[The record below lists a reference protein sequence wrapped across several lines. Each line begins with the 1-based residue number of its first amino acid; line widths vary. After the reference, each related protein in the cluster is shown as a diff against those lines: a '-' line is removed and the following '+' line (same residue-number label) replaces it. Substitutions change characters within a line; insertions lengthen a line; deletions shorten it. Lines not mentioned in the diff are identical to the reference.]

1 MLGEPIGE
9 VRGKITGTRVPPFEG
24 EVPKVE
30 VSFESSGKLLGI
42 ELTEIGTYWS
52 IVKPDGFLYGEGQG
66 VMVTKDRETVK
77 WKAQG
82 VGKPT
87 GKGSAASW
95 RGAVFYQ
102 TSSKNLARL
111 NGIAAVFE
119 YEADEDGNTQA
130 KLWEWR

>member
-9 VRGKITGTRVPPFEG
+9 SRGKITGTRVPPFEG

-66 VMVTKDRETVK
+66 IMVTKDGETVK
-77 WKAQG
+77 WKGQG

-95 RGAVFYQ
+95 RGAVYYQ

-119 YEADEDGNTQA
+119 YEADENGNTQA
-130 KLWEWR
+130 KFWEWK